1 MKKRKIVNK
10 TKFYKTMFTI
20 SLIANFVL
28 VFTLLANSGIL
39 SKVLDYILIIYLQS
53 KFSPCPQQAD

>member
-1 MKKRKIVNK
+1 MKKRKIANK
-10 TKFYKTMFTI
+10 KKFYKTMFTI

-39 SKVLDYILIIYLQS
+39 SKVLDYILIIY
-53 KFSPCPQQAD
+53 

>member
-39 SKVLDYILIIYLQS
+39 SKVLDYILIIY
-53 KFSPCPQQAD
+53 